1 MKHRNDSISAE
12 LKKLKDNPIVI
23 TKVKTVI
30 KIKEVPMNSD
40 SVNHNQK
47 DSTYT
52 LSWSA
57 DRQPYFSMR
66 GSTWVKNDFS
76 QFKTTLHD
84 MTMNAM
90 LTVDLVEENK
100 TGIRV
105 LARTDNPYI
114 VIDDVQ
120 GAFIDPTKSNVIKSY
135 FKPKRWGIGLQ
146 GGIGVCGDLKIRPY
160 IGVGISWSLIQF

>member
-1 MKHRNDSISAE
+1 
-12 LKKLKDNPIVI
+12 
-23 TKVKTVI
+23 
-30 KIKEVPMNSD
+30 
-40 SVNHNQK
+40 
-47 DSTYT
+47 
-52 LSWSA
+52 
-57 DRQPYFSMR
+57 
-66 GSTWVKNDFS
+66 
-76 QFKTTLHD
+76 
-84 MTMNAM
+84 
-90 LTVDLVEENK
+90 
-100 TGIRV
+100 V